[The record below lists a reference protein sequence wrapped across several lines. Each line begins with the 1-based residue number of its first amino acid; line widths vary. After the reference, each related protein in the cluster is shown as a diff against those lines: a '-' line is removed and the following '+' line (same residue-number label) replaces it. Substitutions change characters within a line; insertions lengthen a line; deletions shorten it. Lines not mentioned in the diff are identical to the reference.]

1 MLSSWTKNETLISC
15 CFDKWPWTPFPTT
28 KLWRHSDAL
37 MSLLWNVKDSL
48 SLFQIVPASQ
58 VTRNQGQL
66 IHANCFRLFILPLDE
81 QSFKLN
87 SCLAKPALPCT
98 INLKREF
105 HVYYAF
111 VNQCYW
117 ASKFLKW
124 WCCSLSQK
132 KLLEFLNAMFA
143 RKLLLSKKDCH
154 CHVWNGWFCGS
165 HKVLCRHGLLTKTKT
180 QQTAVQ
186 VLLPSEPAP
195 ANPFGVLCSHS
206 KVQ

>member
-15 CFDKWPWTPFPTT
+15 CLTNDHE
-28 KLWRHSDAL
+28 L
-37 MSLLWNVKDSL
+37 
-48 SLFQIVPASQ
+48 LFQRPSSD
-58 VTRNQGQL
+58 VTLMLWCHSCEMWR
-66 IHANCFRLFILPLDE
+66 IHFHF
-81 QSFKLN
+81 FKLFQLHK
-87 SCLAKPALPCT
+87 SQEIKVSWSTQTAFDCPFFHSPCT

-105 HVYYAF
+105 HVYYIF